1 MQRDPLFHANA
12 DSSDLVLAAFAFFRP
27 TDPNA
32 DAVLAPFGAPG
43 TLVLAAGLVWEG
55 VTVTGGI
62 VAGLSAFVASR
73 RNTTET
79 PRSR

>member
-1 MQRDPLFHANA
+1 VREAA
-12 DSSDLVLAAFAFFRP
+12 LVAL
-27 TDPNA
+27 
-32 DAVLAPFGAPG
+32 LAPFGAAG

-73 RNTTET
+73 RNKVES
-79 PRSR
+79 PRP